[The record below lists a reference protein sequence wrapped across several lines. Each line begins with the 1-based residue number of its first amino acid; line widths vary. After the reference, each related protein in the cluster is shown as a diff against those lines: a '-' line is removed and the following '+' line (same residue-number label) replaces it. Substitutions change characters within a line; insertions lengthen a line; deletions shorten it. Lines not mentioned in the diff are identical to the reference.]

1 MHLEPNWVLDLPW
14 IHHKLTQPRFGK
26 SHQFSFIVYFGLIHE
41 GYIEMIEILKSPKMD
56 SLN

>member
-14 IHHKLTQPRFGK
+14 IHHKFTQLTFGR
-26 SHQFSFIVYFGLIHE
+26 SHQFSFTVYFGPIRE

-56 SLN
+56 S